1 MSKLTPLQFTGEF
14 LSWYYDSAVLPEAA
28 NLIKLDQLAE
38 KAQEIQME
46 YIGETVVK
54 MDKNTKKIEK
64 KIGKSKRLVSKYT

>member
-1 MSKLTPLQFTGEF
+1 MNKLTPLQFTGEF
-14 LSWYYDSAVLPEAA
+14 LKWYYNSAVLPEAA
-28 NLIKLDQLAE
+28 NLIKLDKLAE
-38 KAQEIQME
+38 KAQQIQME